1 MEKNIGERLREIRKE
16 NGDTQEKLAEILNYS
31 VKTIRRYENS
41 KTHPTNEF
49 LSLFGVH
56 YNVSF
61 DYLLRGEEGMDTKT
75 YKPDNTDCVEEAEMY
90 FEKYLEAK
98 KKLMQTDYDSEER
111 LFIIVEKYGDSWF
124 SRYGAITEWVGFT
137 DDVPPRERRVPR
149 DGSLKEA
156 IGFCDLQKRK
166 FKIISNRDD
175 VFQSSDYIG
184 LLIMRHSIVEQFFP
198 HILKPFY
205 KDYDCDLRKIG
216 LSTEPGSDLPDN
228 N

>member
-124 SRYGAITEWVGFT
+124 SRYGAIVLIFFIKPSHLSFLRGYSYCSISL
-137 DDVPPRERRVPR
+137 
-149 DGSLKEA
+149 GS
-156 IGFCDLQKRK
+156 
-166 FKIISNRDD
+166 IS
-175 VFQSSDYIG
+175 SSSTSSQLFLPYASSVSSPVCLF
-184 LLIMRHSIVEQFFP
+184 LL
-198 HILKPFY
+198 
-205 KDYDCDLRKIG
+205 
-216 LSTEPGSDLPDN
+216 
-228 N
+228 